1 MIALDDSLSP
11 AGEIGDFPRS
21 LVDLIGVRN
30 ALADRYAANDSA
42 RAAKHSF
49 LERIGERGHPCRVR
63 FAVNSPAGQKAA
75 RRPQRQHPP
84 RHIPV
89 WPVCR
94 PAIIR

>member
-1 MIALDDSLSP
+1 MIALDDVFRR

-75 RRPQRQHPP
+75 RSHSGNTRRGISRFGLCAGLQ
-84 RHIPV
+84 
-89 WPVCR
+89 
-94 PAIIR
+94 

>member
-1 MIALDDSLSP
+1 MIALDDVFRR

-49 LERIGERGHPCRVR
+49 LERIGERGHPCRIR

-75 RRPQRQHPP
+75 RRHSGNTHRGISRFGLCAGLQ
-84 RHIPV
+84 
-89 WPVCR
+89 
-94 PAIIR
+94 